1 MKKRIAALLVAL
13 LVLSMGTPVFAA
25 SPSSDNTSA
34 STEASAAAKAE
45 AAALASGVEAS
56 NVVVNGQNIEVTI
69 SSVDPATVSEAKKVA
84 EINLP
89 ASATV
94 LKVVDVSLPVDF
106 EKVTLTF
113 EVSGVKA
120 GQKVTVLHMLPDHNW
135 EILPATAG
143 NGTITATFTSLSPV
157 AFVVGATSPKTGETL
172 PVFAILAVICLAGT
186 VVCSRKV
193 KFN

>member
-1 MKKRIAALLVAL
+1 MTKRIAALLAAV
-13 LVLSMGTPVFAA
+13 LVFSMGTTVFAA
-25 SPSSDNTSA
+25 SPSTDNTSVN
-34 STEASAAAKAE
+34 TEASVAAQEEAE
-45 AAALASGVEAS
+45 ALASGVEAA
-56 NVVVNGQNIEVTI
+56 NVVVNGQNVAVTI
-69 SSVDPATVSEAKKVA
+69 SSVSPATVSEAKKVA

-135 EILPATAG
+135 EILPGTAG
-143 NGTITATFTSLSPV
+143 NGTVTATFTSLSPV

-172 PVFAILAVICLAGT
+172 PVFALLAVICLAGT
-186 VVCSRKV
+186 VVCTRKV

>member
-1 MKKRIAALLVAL
+1 MKKRIAALLAAL
-13 LVLSMGTPVFAA
+13 LVLSVATPVLAA
-25 SPSSDNTSA
+25 SPSTSNTPA
-34 STEASAAAKAE
+34 SSQASAAAKAE
-45 AAALASGVEAS
+45 AEALASGVEAA
-56 NVVVNGQNIEVTI
+56 NVVVNGQSVAVSI
-69 SSVDPATVSEAKKVA
+69 SAADPATVSEAKKVA

-106 EKVTLTF
+106 ESVTLTF

-143 NGTITATFTSLSPV
+143 NGTVTATFTSLSPV

>member
-1 MKKRIAALLVAL
+1 MKKSIAALLVAV
-13 LVLSMGTPVFAA
+13 LVLSVGTPVLAS
-25 SPSSDNTSA
+25 SPSSSNTNTS
-34 STEASAAAKAE
+34 TQASAAAQQEAE
-45 AAALASGVEAS
+45 ALASGVEAES
-56 NVVVNGQNIEVTI
+56 VVVNGQSVDVKI
-69 SSVDPATVSEAKKVA
+69 SSASPATVSEAKKVA

-94 LKVVDVSLPVDF
+94 LKVVEVSLPVDF
-106 EKVTLTF
+106 EKITLTF
-113 EVSGVKA
+113 NVSGVVA
-120 GQKVTVLHMLPDHNW
+120 GQSVTVLHMLPDHNW

-143 NGTITATFTSLSPV
+143 NGTVTATFTSLSPV

>member
-1 MKKRIAALLVAL
+1 MNKEERRKLAAL
-13 LVLSMGTPVFAA
+13 LVLSMATPVLAA
-25 SPSSDNTSA
+25 SPSTSNTPA
-34 STEASAAAKAE
+34 SSQAAVEAQKE
-45 AAALASGVEAS
+45 AVALASGVEAA
-56 NVVVNGQNIEVTI
+56 NVVVNGQSVAVTI
-69 SSVDPATVSEAKKVA
+69 SSVSPATVSEAKKVA

-106 EKVTLTF
+106 ESVTLTF

-135 EILPATAG
+135 EILPGTAG
-143 NGTITATFTSLSPV
+143 NGTVTATFTSLSPV

-172 PVFAILAVICLAGT
+172 PVFALLAVICLAGT
-186 VVCSRKV
+186 VVCTRKV